1 MTMTVGAADIFA
13 DAKTLHADALVMVA
27 QGDIRDAA
35 EKAWCATKRATDAL
49 ILARTG
55 EEPEKSSATSRQLR
69 ELIKQDSQVNVLRG
83 PYYIRMGSLHGDC
96 FYLGLCEP
104 VDDTEQLIRETDQYI
119 QDAERLADSQPTR
132 LSR

>member
-1 MTMTVGAADIFA
+1 MTMTADVANIFA
-13 DAKTLHADALVMVA
+13 DARSLHADALAMLA
-27 QGDIRDAA
+27 QGDLRDAA

-55 EEPEKSSATSRQLR
+55 DEPEKTPATSRQLR
-69 ELIKQDSQVNVLRG
+69 ELIKQDPRVNVLRA

-104 VDDTEQLIRETDQYI
+104 VDDTERLIRGTDRYI
-119 QDAERLADSQPTR
+119 HDAAALADS
-132 LSR
+132 